1 MRWNGPLRFRKSMI
15 DLAVFGP
22 MPGRVSSWAI
32 VAVFRLMGW
41 AGGDFWARA
50 MLEQRK
56 RTMAVMSEVIPI
68 RDRKTVM
75 TKGAKPV
82 DSALPVV
89 VRARPR
95 ETMRDLRHAVPLR
108 KDGECYVC
116 LMPLAVY
123 SVTGP
128 NKVAWSKIWSRSPTR
143 TIWALAESKWRRAA
157 SKISSAVRA
166 RIFSR

>member
-41 AGGDFWARA
+41 TGGVFWARA

-56 RTMAVMSEVIPI
+56 RTMAVMSEVISI

-75 TKGAKPV
+75 TKGGKPV

-89 VRARPR
+89 VRAR
-95 ETMRDLRHAVPLR
+95 HAVPLL

-116 LMPLAVY
+116 LVPLAVY

-143 TIWALAESKWRRAA
+143 MIWALAESKWRRAA

>member
-1 MRWNGPLRFRKSMI
+1 MRWNGPLRFRKSTM

-41 AGGDFWARA
+41 VGGVFWARA
-50 MLEQRK
+50 ISKQRK
-56 RTMAVMSEVIPI
+56 RTAAVMSKGISI

-75 TKGAKPV
+75 TKDAAPV
-82 DSALPVV
+82 GSALRRV
-89 VRARPR
+89 VRARPA
-95 ETMRDLRHAVPLR
+95 TADLRHAVPLL
-108 KDGECYVC
+108 KDGECYGC
-116 LMPLAVY
+116 LVPLAVY

-128 NKVAWSKIWSRSPTR
+128 NSVAWSKIWSRSPTR

-157 SKISSAVRA
+157 SKMSSAVRA
-166 RIFSR
+166 RICSR